1 MPLTAPPGNL
11 MAADE
16 DGAHHGNGRNC
27 GGGSLMT
34 SRAKKPSFTV
44 RDRRIL
50 TLMVLVGF
58 VAAYGGSQ
66 ITSTLPF
73 ARKSLGISEG
83 GMFWVFGITRAA
95 SLAGLAFAVVAD
107 RAGRRK
113 PFLVAFTMIP
123 AGNLLTVMIPGVAGF
138 VATQAV
144 TRVAVIGVAALSV
157 VYLAEEITPGRRA
170 LGLGIYALAGS
181 MGSGLGLVL
190 LPVAEQSPDA
200 WRILFG
206 LTAVG
211 FLLLPLLNRYLA
223 ESRAFVPFG
232 RDVTF
237 RQVLNSGLAK
247 HFWPLAGMAFFI
259 AVFSSPALNFVM
271 ERLVNDL
278 AWEAAPARFLL
289 IVFSGLG
296 ALGLILGGRMADA
309 IGRRHTTVLALAL
322 GLLGGVGFYTLD
334 SGWLLAPAIFLATAG
349 LSMLTPAFAA
359 HRSEL
364 FPTRV
369 RAMAAGWITNVA
381 IAGSITGFVIG
392 ALVVD
397 RAGLSTTITILGSGL
412 LISMY
417 LVLRLPETRGMD
429 LVRAGAARRH
439 TAGRVPRAAVPPSQ
453 PASGTARPDA
463 IP

>member
-1 MPLTAPPGNL
+1 
-11 MAADE
+11 
-16 DGAHHGNGRNC
+16 
-27 GGGSLMT
+27 MT
-34 SRAKKPSFTV
+34 SRGPKISFNV

-50 TLMVLVGF
+50 TLMMLVGF
-58 VAAYGGSQ
+58 VAAYGGTQ
-66 ITSTLPF
+66 ISSTLPF
-73 ARKSLGISEG
+73 ARKSLGLSEG
-83 GMFWVFGITRAA
+83 GMFWVFGITRTA
-95 SLAGLAFAVVAD
+95 SLAGLAFAVIAD
-107 RAGRRK
+107 RVGRRR
-113 PFLVAFTMIP
+113 PFLFAFAMIP
-123 AGNLLTVMIPGVAGF
+123 AGNLLTVVIPGVAGF
-138 VATQAV
+138 VVTQAV
-144 TRVAVIGVAALSV
+144 TRIAVIGVAALAV
-157 VYLAEEITPGRRA
+157 VYLAEEIAPGRRA

-190 LPVAEQSPDA
+190 LPIAEQSPDA

-223 ESRAFVPFG
+223 ESRAFRHYG

-237 RQVLNSGLAK
+237 RQVLGSGLAR
-247 HFWPLAGMAFFI
+247 HFWPLAGMAFFV

-278 AWEAAPARFLL
+278 GWDAAPARFLL

-296 ALGLILGGRMADA
+296 ALGLLVGGRMADA
-309 IGRRHTTVLALAL
+309 IGRRHTTVLALML
-322 GLLGGVGFYTLD
+322 GLIGGVGFYTLD

-359 HRSEL
+359 QRSEL

-369 RAMAAGWITNVA
+369 RAMTAGWITNVA
-381 IAGSITGFVIG
+381 IVGSISGFVVG

-397 RAGLSTTITILGSGL
+397 RAGLSTTIAILGSGL
-412 LISMY
+412 LVSMY

-429 LVRAGAARRH
+429 LVRE
-439 TAGRVPRAAVPPSQ
+439 GRQYSRPTIRPGRGTVPPPQ
-453 PASGTARPDA
+453 PDPIR
-463 IP
+463 